1 MNFQKAMINLFPSLP
16 DSYKKQ
22 LIDEFNKIIRNF
34 RERRWEPAELNG
46 GKFSEVVY
54 SILKGHTDGSFGDKP
69 KKPQNMVEACK
80 KLELASSFPRSIR
93 IQIPRMLMALYEI
106 RNNRNV
112 GHVGSD
118 VDPNQMDATV
128 VVQMS
133 KWIMG
138 ELIRIFHETT
148 TEDAQIIVNNI
159 TDRTLPIIWAFDNHV
174 RVLGK
179 NLDAKDKMLAL
190 LYSTENSQDIKY
202 LQTAIEYK
210 NSSQFVEKVIL
221 KAHSSDLVHYDA
233 KTKKV
238 TISPVGIRYVEENIQ
253 MEI

>member
-1 MNFQKAMINLFPSLP
+1 MINLFPSIPESHKIPLV
-16 DSYKKQ
+16 
-22 LIDEFNKIIRNF
+22 DEFNKIIRHY

-54 SILKGHTDGSFGDKP
+54 SILKGHTEGFFINKP
-69 KKPQNMVEACK
+69 EKPQNMLEACK
-80 KLELASSFPRSIR
+80 KLEQVSSSFPRSIR
-93 IQIPRMLMALYEI
+93 IQIPRMLIALYEI

-112 GHVGSD
+112 GHIGSD
-118 VDPNQMDATV
+118 VDPNQMDANV

-138 ELIRIFHETT
+138 ELIRIFHNTT
-148 TEDAQIIVNNI
+148 TEEAQIIVDNI
-159 TDRTLPIIWAFDNHV
+159 TDRTLPIIWSFDNHI

-179 NLDAKDKMLAL
+179 NLDAKDKMLVL
-190 LYSTENSQDIKY
+190 LYSIEGSQDVKF
-202 LQTAIEYK
+202 LQTTIEYK
-210 NSSQFVEKVIL
+210 NTSQFIEKVIL
-221 KAHSSDLVHYDA
+221 KAHSSDLIHYDA

-238 TISPVGIRYVEENIQ
+238 TISPIGIRYVEETIP